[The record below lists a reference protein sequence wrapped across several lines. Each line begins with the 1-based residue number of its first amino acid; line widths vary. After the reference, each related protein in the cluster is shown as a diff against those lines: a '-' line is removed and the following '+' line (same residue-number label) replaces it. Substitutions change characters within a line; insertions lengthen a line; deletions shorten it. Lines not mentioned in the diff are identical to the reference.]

1 MNNLIPITFQISGL
15 DQNISHCILKSIN
28 TVQAFSPHKMYHLEA
43 LKGYRCF
50 LNIHNNILSQRYR
63 KLLYQKSWKFLSTY
77 ASRFALDVYWPS
89 PDGYLHQQS
98 ISSAIAHWIKSTIK
112 YFVIA
117 QGPGNISRNA
127 GASLC
132 APAADGCPLQQVSLA
147 QYCAGGWEWNQVGKG
162 SNGVQFIGPGSWQDW
177 QWWCML
183 NSIPLP
189 MPDSL
194 TGINTDLRQIYTFV
208 PSWPIVSAGPTRAKE
223 EMSPYLRK
231 PPTAKISPQNLVPP
245 VLALMHHC
253 GGIHT
258 WLDSRE
264 YKSSVTNLSS
274 INLISHESQQKGR
287 RRNWKVRKMKG
298 YCEEKYKN

>member
-77 ASRFALDVYWPS
+77 AYTSRFALDVYWPS

-117 QGPGNISRNA
+117 QGPANISRNA

-147 QYCAGGWEWNQVGKG
+147 QYCGGGWERVESGGERQ
-162 SNGVQFIGPGSWQDW
+162 
-177 QWWCML
+177 QWGWVYWTWEL
-183 NSIPLP
+183 AGLAVVVHAKFYPS
-189 MPDSL
+189 SHAWF
-194 TGINTDLRQIYTFV
+194 TDRDQHGLASDNTFV

-264 YKSSVTNLSS
+264 YKSSVTNTT
-274 INLISHESQQKGR
+274 
-287 RRNWKVRKMKG
+287 
-298 YCEEKYKN
+298 